1 MKMKTLAHVPR
12 RLALIAIAILAVLG
26 FGTIGLVMIDHY
38 PWFDA
43 FYMTLITVTT
53 VGFGEIRP
61 LSQAGRVFVSFIILF
76 GATIVLLA
84 IGAMTQ
90 TVIELELNQYFGK
103 RRIKGMIDTLENHYI
118 VCGFGRV
125 GRGAAEELVQAG
137 EPFVVIDHSEERVE
151 RAMNAGMLAVVGD
164 ATRDEVLREMGIHKA
179 KGLVATLSTDADNLF
194 LILSAKALNS
204 DLVFSARIDEETSE
218 EKMRRAGANFVF
230 APYKSTGH
238 RMAQALIKPHVQGFL
253 DFVSAGVGQNVST
266 EQVRVSSRSSYSG
279 RTLADVE
286 IQKKLGLIVLGVRKA
301 DGTMIFNPRADQTL
315 ASGDHVIAMGAEDGL
330 RKLETMLTGSNR

>member
-1 MKMKTLAHVPR
+1 MKNLAHLPR
-12 RLALIAIAILAVLG
+12 RLALIAIAIVAVLA
-26 FGTIGLVMIDHY
+26 FGTVGLVLIDHY

-61 LSQAGRVFVSFIILF
+61 LSQAGRVFISFIIMF

-103 RRIKGMIDTLENHYI
+103 RRVKGMIDRLENHFI
-118 VCGFGRV
+118 VCGYGRV
-125 GRGAAEELVQAG
+125 GRGAAQELANAQ
-137 EPFVVIDHSEERVE
+137 EMFVVIDHSEERVE

-164 ATRDEVLREMGIHKA
+164 ATQDDVLREMGIQKA
-179 KGLVATLSTDADNLF
+179 KGLIATLSTDADNLF

-204 DLVFSARIDEETSE
+204 QLHFSARVDEETSE

-238 RMAQALIKPHVQGFL
+238 RMAQALIKPHVQQFL
-253 DFVSAGVGQNVST
+253 DFTSAGVGPNVST
-266 EQVRVSSRSSYSG
+266 EQVRVSTRSSFAG
-279 RTLADVE
+279 RTLSEIE
-286 IQKKLGLIVLGVRKA
+286 IQKKLGLIVLGIRKA
-301 DGTMIFNPRADQTL
+301 DGTMLFNPATDQTI
-315 ASGDHVIAMGAEDGL
+315 AVGDHVIVMGGEDGL
-330 RKLETMLTGSNR
+330 RKLEKMLTGREA